1 MTCQI
6 YVSMDENYSLWFR
19 HQNFMFFLLNC
30 VLVAGVVEFMEL
42 VMAGLAGSSHMI
54 ACTLLALRTL
64 LFHFRG
70 MNSCFLLQSLM
81 FAMKLEIM
89 LII

>member
-1 MTCQI
+1 
-6 YVSMDENYSLWFR
+6 MDANYSPRFR
-19 HQNFMFFLLNC
+19 HQNFMFLLLNC

-64 LFHFRG
+64 LFNFRG
-70 MNSCFLLQSLM
+70 MNLCFLLLSLM
-81 FAMKLEIM
+81 FVM
-89 LII
+89 